1 MERNV
6 QFWFQV
12 QNNRRDLS
20 SAMSD
25 FDESAPEGSCVSCL
39 ADLSNLKGPV
49 RFCPY
54 CGTSVE
60 EEDDETD
67 D

>member
-1 MERNV
+1 M
-6 QFWFQV
+6 
-12 QNNRRDLS
+12 

-25 FDESAPEGSCVSCL
+25 FGESVPEGSCVSCL

-60 EEDDETD
+60 EEDGEAD